1 MTLNSG
7 SKLTEYLTAVTV
19 PPTDTTQKE
28 ELWRYLRP
36 FGKVLQKSIFRSGF
50 IFTFTSVSY
59 FLVFFFFSFLLFS
72 DLYFFYSLLFI
83 FLCLLALFSLVH
95 MRKLSCYLP
104 FFSLLIF
111 HIPSVSLEKM
121 SLSYFMFICAFLIRQ
136 TNESFT
142 IFSVVPRQLW
152 PLHCGNT
159 HLKPTDHCSVY
170 PSSPQSVSW
179 MDVHESGVLWLHHR
193 SVIL

>member
-1 MTLNSG
+1 MGQNLQNILQPWRFLLQILHRKKSCEGICTLLEKFSRNNI
-7 SKLTEYLTAVTV
+7 T
-19 PPTDTTQKE
+19 
-28 ELWRYLRP
+28 
-36 FGKVLQKSIFRSGF
+36 IFRSGF

-59 FLVFFFFSFLLFS
+59 FLVFFFFLLFLLFS
-72 DLYFFYSLLFI
+72 DSYLFYSPL
-83 FLCLLALFSLVH
+83 LCLLALFPLVH
-95 MRKLSCYLP
+95 MRELSFYLL

-111 HIPSVSLEKM
+111 HILSVSLEKM

-142 IFSVVPRQLW
+142 IFLVVPRQLW

-193 SVIL
+193 SVIF

>member
-1 MTLNSG
+1 MGQNLQNI
-7 SKLTEYLTAVTV
+7 LQ
-19 PPTDTTQKE
+19 P
-28 ELWRYLRP
+28 WRFL
-36 FGKVLQKSIFRSGF
+36 LQILHRKKSCEGICALLEKFSRNNITIFRSGF

-179 MDVHESGVLWLHHR
+179 MDVHESGVLWLHHW

>member
-1 MTLNSG
+1 MGQNLQNILQPWRFLLQILHRKKSCEGICALSEKFSRNNITIF
-7 SKLTEYLTAVTV
+7 V
-19 PPTDTTQKE
+19 PVSS
-28 ELWRYLRP
+28 LL
-36 FGKVLQKSIFRSGF
+36 LLLCLIFW
-50 IFTFTSVSY
+50 
-59 FLVFFFFSFLLFS
+59 FFFRFLLFS
-72 DLYFFYSLLFI
+72 DLYLFYSPL
-83 FLCLLALFSLVH
+83 LCLLALFPLVH
-95 MRKLSCYLP
+95 MGELSFYLLF

-111 HIPSVSLEKM
+111 HILSVSLKKM
-121 SLSYFMFICAFLIRQ
+121 SLSYFMFICAFIIRQ

-193 SVIL
+193 SVIF